1 VRRVTRATFAAF
13 ALAVSVAVALA
24 ACGVPGDDEP
34 GLVPEGEIPAALRAD
49 GDGPSVIGA
58 GRRVDVWFL
67 RDDGLVS
74 RQRRIPEPAAPDAV
88 VEQLLAGPTVGE
100 QADGLR
106 SAIPDPEAVT
116 EVSVARGV
124 ASVTLSSTFADIP
137 ANDQRSAVAQLVLT
151 LTDRP
156 GIGRVR
162 FLVADEAVSVPLPN
176 GEQTDEA
183 VSREDF
189 EELVRPAG

>member
-1 VRRVTRATFAAF
+1 VRRLTAAW
-13 ALAVSVAVALA
+13 LLVAAISLV
-24 ACGVPGDDEP
+24 ACGVPSDDEP
-34 GLVPEGEIPAALRAD
+34 GLVPQGEIPAALRAD
-49 GDGPSVIGA
+49 AEGPSVIGA

-67 RDDGLVS
+67 RDDGLVP
-74 RQRRIPEPAAPDAV
+74 RQRRIEDPATPQAV
-88 VEQLLAGPTVGE
+88 VDQLLAGPTVAE
-100 QADGLR
+100 QGDGLR
-106 SAIPDPEAVT
+106 SAIPQADAVT
-116 EVSVARGV
+116 EVSVSRGV
-124 ASVTLSSTFADIP
+124 ASVALSSSFADIP

-162 FLVADEAVSVPLPN
+162 FLVADEPVSVPLPN

-189 EELVRPAG
+189 EELVQLAP